1 MLPFAKAK
9 REAHRTPINAKIDDD
24 DEGEE
29 SLVRTDFELLL
40 QTFEEVYREDLKF
53 VTEFLSGKSI
63 YQATDTGDTILPP
76 LTPDCFGFCKDMRS
90 WIEDDFGP
98 FAQFIY
104 FIIFLMVI
112 TLAVD
117 GYDADSEVKSACRIM
132 NVIYIAIFMELHETN
147 LYAHLIT

>member
-1 MLPFAKAK
+1 MLPFAKTK
-9 REAHRTPINAKIDDD
+9 REANRTPINAKIDDD
-24 DEGEE
+24 DEDEE

-53 VTEFLSGKSI
+53 VTEFLSGKTI
-63 YQATDTGDTILPP
+63 HQATDTGNTILPP
-76 LTPDCFGFCKDMRS
+76 LTPDCFGFCKNMRS

-112 TLAVD
+112 TQSHNTIPTMRYAPMMVRLYSTRMRWLRVVRPAH
-117 GYDADSEVKSACRIM
+117 RIGC
-132 NVIYIAIFMELHETN
+132 TP
-147 LYAHLIT
+147 